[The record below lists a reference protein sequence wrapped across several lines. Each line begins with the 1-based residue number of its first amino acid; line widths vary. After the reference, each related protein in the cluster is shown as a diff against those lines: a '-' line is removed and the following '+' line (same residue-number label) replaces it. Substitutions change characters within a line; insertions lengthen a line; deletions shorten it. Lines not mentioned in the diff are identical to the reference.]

1 MFRGKTIDRYIQSE
15 LIPPFFLSIAVLTLA
30 LFLQKLFRLVE
41 FIIAKGSSPVD
52 AGMLL
57 LYILPAFLV
66 FTIPMSLLVAAL
78 TAFTRLSSDS
88 EVTAMK
94 ASRISL
100 YDMVRPV
107 MTLALVLFL
116 VTGALAHFI
125 APHAS
130 YAFKA
135 HLFNMVRARAL
146 IGLEQGVF
154 SSTFDGMVIYVDRM
168 TSTDDMGGI
177 FISDERTATEPFV
190 ITARSGRLIAS
201 PESFSVTFA
210 MQHGTAHLPPRQE
223 GSYSLI
229 SFDAGRIN
237 LDINRAS
244 LRGGSGGRDLD
255 ETDSLDLYY
264 VLRAAKQEGKPAAA
278 IEIELHKRMSV
289 AYACLVF
296 GIIGAP
302 LGIRRARTGKSA
314 GIAIA
319 IVIILVYYFI
329 LGTGANLAQTG
340 TLPPLAAYWV
350 PNGIITL
357 VALSLVVLKGS
368 EVHFGIAHRVDS
380 AFRRLL
386 SVFRRT
392 KTP

>member
-1 MFRGKTIDRYIQSE
+1 MLRGKTIDRYIQGE

-30 LFLQKLFRLVE
+30 LFLQKLFRFVE
-41 FIIAKGSSPVD
+41 FIISKGSSPVD
-52 AGMLL
+52 AGKLL

-78 TAFTRLSSDS
+78 TAFSRLSSDS

-107 MTLALVLFL
+107 MTLAVVLFL
-116 VTGALAHFI
+116 VTAALVHFI
-125 APHAS
+125 APHAN
-130 YAFKA
+130 YGFKA
-135 HLFNMVRARAL
+135 HLFNMVKARAL
-146 IGLEQGVF
+146 VGLEPGVF
-154 SSTFDGMVIYVDRM
+154 SSTFDGMVVYVDRM

-177 FISDERTATEPFV
+177 FISDERTAKEPYV
-190 ITARSGRLIAS
+190 ITARNGRLIAS
-201 PESFSVTFA
+201 PESLSVTFA
-210 MQHGTAHLPPRQE
+210 MQHGTVHLPPHQE
-223 GSYSLI
+223 GGYSLI

-244 LRGGSGGRDLD
+244 LRGGSGGRDID
-255 ETDSLDLYY
+255 EIDSLDLYHA
-264 VLRAAKQEGKPAAA
+264 LQTAKQEGKPAAA
-278 IEIELHKRMSV
+278 IEIELHKRVSV
-289 AYACLVF
+289 SYACLVF
-296 GIIGAP
+296 GLIGAP
-302 LGIRRARTGKSA
+302 LGIRRARSGKSA

-319 IVIILVYYFI
+319 ILIILVYYFI

-350 PNGIITL
+350 PNSIITA
-357 VALSLVVLKGS
+357 VAVSLVVLKGS
-368 EVHFGIAHRVDS
+368 EVHFGIAHRADA

-386 SVFRRT
+386 DVFRRP